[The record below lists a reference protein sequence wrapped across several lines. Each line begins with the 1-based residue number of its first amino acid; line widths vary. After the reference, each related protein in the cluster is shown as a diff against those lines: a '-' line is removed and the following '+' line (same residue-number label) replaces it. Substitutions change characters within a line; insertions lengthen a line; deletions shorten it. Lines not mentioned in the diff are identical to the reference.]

1 MTKIIGS
8 GSASGSTPKCH
19 GSGTLTGTEA
29 HKVPRGEEMLA
40 YGVTALLL
48 EPVLNELVEQAGLP
62 RTRRPDHQELEQ
74 VVVRVVHF
82 LHSEIQTLG

>member
-1 MTKIIGS
+1 MNTDY
-8 GSASGSTPKCH
+8 GSA
-19 GSGTLTGTEA
+19 TLL
-29 HKVPRGEEMLA
+29 RGDEMLA

-48 EPVLNELVEQAGLP
+48 ESVLNELVEEAGLP

-82 LHSEIQTLG
+82 FHSEIQTLG

>member
-1 MTKIIGS
+1 
-8 GSASGSTPKCH
+8 
-19 GSGTLTGTEA
+19 
-29 HKVPRGEEMLA
+29 MLA

-48 EPVLNELVEQAGLP
+48 EPVLNELVEEAGLP

-82 LHSEIQTLG
+82 FHSLKYRTHIGLGLTSFMNTICLL